1 MMHTGCQA
9 IKLHKVNKNI
19 SYLES
24 FSHTYD
30 TILIFS
36 HILMQKAGCARTHIR
51 TAPPITVSFASVADG
66 FAQFSILSL

>member
-9 IKLHKVNKNI
+9 IKLHKVSKNI

-36 HILMQKAGCARTHIR
+36 HILMQKIPCTHVQGISM
-51 TAPPITVSFASVADG
+51 IYASAK
-66 FAQFSILSL
+66 